1 MFLFSLLIFPIY
13 FAFDYFQ
20 TKTYDTEL
28 AKTKFFLFIQGI
40 FVSAIFIS
48 LMALLASYEQMNSLN
63 IFQNFLVKS
72 LYDVVFPLLFSCL
85 YFILLYKNL
94 RFIDKKSLLSYFL
107 GFYTCYL
114 FYGLYTNPI
123 AEQFFYLFCKPFLFL
138 VSFIAF
144 GYLLPA
150 TFSFWNEKKISFF
163 LLSILLEIT
172 ILLFPI
178 LIESFWFVKIS
189 ILWLILLVCVY
200 LFLLFFFSWNLL
212 KKQKI

>member
-94 RFIDKKSLLSYFL
+94 RFIDKKS
-107 GFYTCYL
+107 
-114 FYGLYTNPI
+114 
-123 AEQFFYLFCKPFLFL
+123 
-138 VSFIAF
+138 FI
-144 GYLLPA
+144 
-150 TFSFWNEKKISFF
+150 S
-163 LLSILLEIT
+163 
-172 ILLFPI
+172 
-178 LIESFWFVKIS
+178 
-189 ILWLILLVCVY
+189 
-200 LFLLFFFSWNLL
+200 
-212 KKQKI
+212 